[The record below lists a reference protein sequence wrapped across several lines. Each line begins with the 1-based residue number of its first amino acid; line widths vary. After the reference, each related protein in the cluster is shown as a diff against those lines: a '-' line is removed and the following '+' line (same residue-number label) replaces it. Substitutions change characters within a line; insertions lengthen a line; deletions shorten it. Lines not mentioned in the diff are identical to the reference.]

1 MDWRSRVGQKTE
13 EKVLTR
19 MNLYCQNDRMK
30 ILITGH
36 RGYIGLHPVKL
47 FKEAGTPPWRG

>member
-1 MDWRSRVGQKTE
+1 
-13 EKVLTR
+13 